1 MSAVGAAY
9 SVTSLG
15 AHVVAEH
22 PAGHRIVGTIRG
34 IGTVGV
40 MVSAKGLPSTPLLL
54 WEDGWT
60 IVPGP
65 GSEGAEH
72 LDRQRASADDRPE
85 ASS

>member
-1 MSAVGAAY
+1 MNAAGTGL
-9 SVTSLG
+9 SVLSLG

-22 PAGHRIVGTIRG
+22 PAGHRVVGTIRG

-40 MVSAKGLPSTPLLL
+40 MVSAKGFPSTPLLL

-65 GSEGAEH
+65 GSEGPIT
-72 LDRQRASADDRPE
+72 ASRGLGADVSDPE
-85 ASS
+85 PQS